1 MSRPARPSKK
11 FQPNGWTEKL
21 VPVLLILLTMLLFG
35 TILFLLL
42 SLAGVM

>member
-1 MSRPARPSKK
+1 MSRPVRSSKK